1 MRIAQ
6 EESRHPDTGVRVR
19 TTRISLRKGLTGG
32 LANNNGDQRIG
43 RGVNRGGNSDSSERH
58 GGKLPAA
65 RVKTVCHA
73 KLHVCLDLHEKI
85 RNKYK
90 IYPAFLLFQAEN
102 AKIFLVSGTNRAFGR
117 ETRVRRPALYRRFG
131 GLRRAGQAS
140 CRSPTDLRRVRRMPR
155 PGSERR

>member
-43 RGVNRGGNSDSSERH
+43 RGVNRGGNSDSSKRH

-65 RVKTVCHA
+65 RVKSVCHA
-73 KLHVCLDLHEKI
+73 KLHVASISTKKI
-85 RNKYK
+85 RNEYK
-90 IYPAFLLFQAEN
+90 IYPAFLLFQAKN
-102 AKIFLVSGTNRAFGR
+102 AKIFLIPGTNRASGH
-117 ETRVRRPALYRRFG
+117 ETRVRRPALY
-131 GLRRAGQAS
+131 
-140 CRSPTDLRRVRRMPR
+140 
-155 PGSERR
+155 

>member
-43 RGVNRGGNSDSSERH
+43 RGVDRGGNADSGERH

-65 RVKTVCHA
+65 RIKTVCHA
-73 KLHVCLDLHEKI
+73 KLHVCLDLHEK
-85 RNKYK
+85 NK
-90 IYPAFLLFQAEN
+90 E
-102 AKIFLVSGTNRAFGR
+102 
-117 ETRVRRPALYRRFG
+117 
-131 GLRRAGQAS
+131 
-140 CRSPTDLRRVRRMPR
+140 
-155 PGSERR
+155 